1 MLTNN
6 LPDSRVS
13 CNTDGRWRDECIC
26 TFGQGWGGGKTVSGK
41 PHLAFISPP
50 ILLCETSQGSEFHW
64 IKTAK
69 RKEIDWTMIG
79 PRDGTSGDGRG
90 HLKNRKRKF

>member
-1 MLTNN
+1 MTNAYA
-6 LPDSRVS
+6 L
-13 CNTDGRWRDECIC
+13 
-26 TFGQGWGGGKTVSGK
+26 FGEGWEGGGESVSGE

-69 RKEIDWTMIG
+69 RKEIIIG
-79 PRDGTSGDGRG
+79 QAEMVGATSQTGNESFSTW
-90 HLKNRKRKF
+90 HTSHS